1 MLANGEQ
8 KVILSN
14 TEINQTGE
22 ATTIDSDLGS
32 ISGEGI
38 LGNEVNRVD
47 DLKDNLWFELKTT
60 DLNGTENVYQIQL
73 TIVE

>member
-1 MLANGEQ
+1 MLTNGEQ

-14 TEINQTGE
+14 TEINQTGT
-22 ATTIDSDLGS
+22 AATIDSDLGS

-38 LGNEVNRVD
+38 LSNGVKSVD

-60 DLNGTENVYQIQL
+60 DLNGKENVYQLQL
-73 TIVE
+73 ILTD

>member
-1 MLANGEQ
+1 MP
-8 KVILSN
+8 
-14 TEINQTGE
+14 
-22 ATTIDSDLGS
+22 
-32 ISGEGI
+32 I